1 MVSAAL
7 TVDRRLRRLDEP
19 HLRPRPGAF
28 ARKSRTPEVGG
39 ATARPQRNRG
49 PAHRPPACSQ
59 LFAIPPPCAR
69 LSAPARRE
77 SGRLRDPCDPVRLR
91 DSESLF
97 GCDSPEAS
105 AHKRCS
111 SSSGVRE
118 WRCFLDWSRRR
129 CRTSAL
135 GPHSRP
141 DTQILAPPL
150 NSPGLSRGWPS
161 PGRSVGCS
169 SGPDGLK
176 K

>member
-1 MVSAAL
+1 MVAAAL
-7 TVDRRLRRLDEP
+7 TVDRRLLRRLDKP
-19 HLRPRPGAF
+19 HLGPRPGAF

-39 ATARPQRNRG
+39 ATARPRRNRG

-59 LFAIPPPCAR
+59 LVAIPPPCAR

-77 SGRLRDPCDPVRLR
+77 SGRPRDPCDPVRLR
-91 DSESLF
+91 DSESLL
-97 GCDSPEAS
+97 GCGSPEAL
-105 AHKRCS
+105 AHKGCS

-150 NSPGLSRGWPS
+150 TPRGSAAAGPLLGGL
-161 PGRSVGCS
+161 
-169 SGPDGLK
+169 
-176 K
+176 